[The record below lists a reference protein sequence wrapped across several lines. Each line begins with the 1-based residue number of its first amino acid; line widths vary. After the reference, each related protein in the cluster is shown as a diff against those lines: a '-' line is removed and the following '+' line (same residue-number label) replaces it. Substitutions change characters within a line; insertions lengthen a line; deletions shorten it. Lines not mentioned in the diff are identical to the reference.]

1 MTDQDSRS
9 KNKGLLVALL
19 MILTAA
25 SPITGS
31 AQADHD
37 TDSDGN
43 FSGTTVK
50 IGFLGDSTGPISDF
64 WDGFW
69 IAANIATDH
78 LNEEA
83 HDYDTGVQFEIV
95 PADSGCSESTAA
107 SGAQDLVDA
116 GVAIVVGA
124 LCSGA
129 SMGANSVL
137 SAAGVP
143 HISPTSSAPALSD
156 STAYPGFFRVIS
168 SDGLQGQALA
178 EAVAGLSTPGTNY
191 SDPAI
196 LHMSNDQ
203 GSGSADSFEDAWTA
217 MGNSVCTS
225 AEYDP
230 YGTTDYSPLAQSAI
244 DAGCDSVVMFSY
256 SQDGVQILEE
266 LDSLGFSGQIFGSEG
281 VSNLNE
287 NDFSSPE
294 AADGVITMRW
304 SEFTHSSERYDL
316 FSEICANYTECDT
329 GIYVEETYDA
339 VSIAGEAALLALAT
353 PSLSFEDSIRYVG
366 YEWDGA
372 SSLITFN
379 EDGDVAGSGFDVYEY
394 EYHSGNSTLSDWFQ
408 YYWAADF
415 SFEPDSDLY
424 GVDVFEHYL
433 MSGREVV
440 DIAFLY
446 DMSGPISM
454 YSLGF
459 EASAEIA
466 MDYMNSEQDE
476 YWYNVV
482 GFDTGCD
489 ATVSAEAA
497 QDAIDEGIELVIGP
511 LCSGASMAANSVLS
525 AAGVPHIS
533 PTSSAPALSD
543 STAYP
548 GFFRV
553 IPSDGLS
560 GVGIAQYMGEGG
572 AGMSSPALVYV
583 NDYGYLSG
591 ISGIFED
598 AWEEAGNDL
607 CMDSDGD
614 EMKFEFAETGNDP
627 DYTNIALDIV
637 DADCDSVV
645 LVTYTDHG
653 ADMVE
658 ELVDRGFDHENGVIV
673 SPASMEGAQAGDF
686 ETPSHA
692 DELTVL
698 LPVWDHWPSSFTGDS
713 AMHDDFWEQ
722 CDSNTECSS
731 MGIFQAQAFDA
742 ISIVAQAHMLSEMFD
757 VPIEDSI
764 RYIGF
769 QWEGA
774 SSEITFDENGDSYGS
789 GHEICDYYYYESN
802 GTLSLECDGYLPP
815 SDIDFEPDSDLYG
828 YDVFQWSLEDFED
841 SVQFEVSLEE
851 VDIEGETVTIAISRD
866 VVLDASIR
874 EEIDID
880 FGDGDGVLSLQ
891 EGDLFAELVIEG
903 YGLVPHW
910 VCFSMTS
917 EDMQT
922 MDHSNSED
930 CEGAGGFWAGP
941 YGFLSIDDEDGD
953 GSPDSGPPLEGG
965 TSGCSWNGIEGNAF
979 EYVTLNGID
988 PWCVDGIVM
997 AWDFGEDENASW
1009 ETEPMISWVWFG
1021 TFNASVDPT
1030 DGNFTLSY
1038 PGDSEDGSYQYPPD
1052 TNLCTSSYTQGE
1064 DNEEFWQASVT
1075 THDADWGPC
1084 IPISGF
1090 IEEVE
1095 ITFAS
1100 TDSDGDSYKDPY
1112 DSFPDDSSEWFDSDG
1127 DGVGDNSDAFPTD
1140 ANESADS
1147 DGDGVGDNSDAL
1159 PTDANETVDSDGD
1172 GVGDNSDTDVDGDGV
1187 DNDFDEFPT
1196 DSSEGA
1202 DTDSDGIG
1210 DNQDTDDD
1218 NDGVEDTEDAFPLDP
1233 SESSDIDGDGIGDNA
1248 DDDDDGDGWLDATE
1262 VACANAGGSG
1272 DKDSHGEKPSDLD
1285 GDGLCDAADLDDD
1298 GDGYPDPACVNTG
1311 IGTPSKV
1318 AYVECAVGDEDRFPL
1333 DNTEWFDED
1342 GDMSGDNANPPE
1354 EDDLVPGFGALS
1366 AVIATLLGLAV
1377 SRRRT
1382 D

>member
-1 MTDQDSRS
+1 MTDQSRRS

-25 SPITGS
+25 SPIVGN

-43 FSGTTVK
+43 FYGITVK
-50 IGFLGDSTGPISDF
+50 IGLLGDQTSPAISSL
-64 WDGFW
+64 WAGFVT
-69 IAANIATDH
+69 AANIATNH

-83 HDYDTGVQFEIV
+83 HDYDMSVQFQLV
-95 PADSGCSESTAA
+95 AADSGCSESAAA
-107 SGAQDLVDA
+107 SGAQSLLDA
-116 GVAIVVGA
+116 DVAIVVGA
-124 LCSGA
+124 FCSGA

-143 HISPTSSAPALSD
+143 HISPASSSPQLSD
-156 STAYPGFFRVIS
+156 STTYPGFFRVVG
-168 SDGLQGQALA
+168 SDANQGLALA

-196 LHMSNDQ
+196 LHMNNGH
-203 GSGSADSFEDAWTA
+203 GSGIADSFEDAWTA

-225 AEYDP
+225 VAYDP
-230 YGTTDYSPLAQSAI
+230 YSTTDYYSVAQPAI
-244 DAGCDSVVMFSY
+244 DSDCDSVVMISY
-256 SQDGVQILEE
+256 AYDGGQILEE
-266 LDSLGFSGQIFGSEG
+266 LATQGFSGQIFGSDG
-281 VSNLNE
+281 ISGLNE
-287 NDFSSPE
+287 NDFSDPSVL
-294 AADGVITMRW
+294 DGVITTSW
-304 SEFTHSSERYDL
+304 SELNHSSERNDL

-329 GIYVEETYDA
+329 GIFVEETFDA
-339 VSIAGEAALLALAT
+339 VTIAGEAALLWFMT
-353 PSLSFEDSIRYVG
+353 QGNISWEDSIRYVG

-379 EDGDVAGSGFDVYEY
+379 EDGDVAGSGYDVNEY
-394 EYHSGNSTLSDWFQ
+394 EVHSDGTLSQWFQ
-408 YYWAADF
+408 YHYLPDL
-415 SFEPDSDLY
+415 SFEPDNDLY
-424 GVDVFEHYL
+424 GIDVFEYYL
-433 MSGREVV
+433 MRDREVV

-454 YSLGF
+454 YSSGF

-489 ATVSAEAA
+489 GTVAAEAA

-553 IPSDGLS
+553 IPSDGLN
-560 GVGIAQYMGEGG
+560 GIGIAQYMGEGG

-598 AWEEAGNDL
+598 AWEESGNDL

-614 EMKFEFAETGNDP
+614 EMKFEFAQTGNDP

-713 AMHDDFWEQ
+713 DMHDDFWEQ

-731 MGIFQAQAFDA
+731 MGIFQAHAFDA
-742 ISIVAQAHMLSEMFD
+742 ISLVAQAHMLSEVFD
-757 VPIEDSI
+757 VTIEDSI

-774 SSEITFDENGDSYGS
+774 SSEITFDENGDPYGS

-828 YDVFQWSLEDFED
+828 YDVFQLSLEDFED

-880 FGDGDGVLSLQ
+880 FGDGDGLLSLQ
-891 EGDLFAELVIEG
+891 EGDFFAELVIEG
-903 YGLVPHW
+903 LGLVPHW
-910 VCFSMTS
+910 ACFSMTS
-917 EDMQT
+917 EDMQIVN
-922 MDHSNSED
+922 HSNGEE
-930 CEGAGGFWAGP
+930 CEGSGGFWAGP

-953 GSPDSGPPLEGG
+953 GLPDSGPSLEGG
-965 TSGCSWNGIEGNAF
+965 
-979 EYVTLNGID
+979 
-988 PWCVDGIVM
+988 
-997 AWDFGEDENASW
+997 
-1009 ETEPMISWVWFG
+1009 
-1021 TFNASVDPT
+1021 
-1030 DGNFTLSY
+1030 
-1038 PGDSEDGSYQYPPD
+1038 
-1052 TNLCTSSYTQGE
+1052 
-1064 DNEEFWQASVT
+1064 
-1075 THDADWGPC
+1075 
-1084 IPISGF
+1084 
-1090 IEEVE
+1090 
-1095 ITFAS
+1095 
-1100 TDSDGDSYKDPY
+1100 
-1112 DSFPDDSSEWFDSDG
+1112 
-1127 DGVGDNSDAFPTD
+1127 
-1140 ANESADS
+1140 
-1147 DGDGVGDNSDAL
+1147 
-1159 PTDANETVDSDGD
+1159 
-1172 GVGDNSDTDVDGDGV
+1172 DV
-1187 DNDFDEFPT
+1187 
-1196 DSSEGA
+1196 
-1202 DTDSDGIG
+1202 
-1210 DNQDTDDD
+1210 
-1218 NDGVEDTEDAFPLDP
+1218 
-1233 SESSDIDGDGIGDNA
+1233 
-1248 DDDDDGDGWLDATE
+1248 
-1262 VACANAGGSG
+1262 
-1272 DKDSHGEKPSDLD
+1272 
-1285 GDGLCDAADLDDD
+1285 
-1298 GDGYPDPACVNTG
+1298 
-1311 IGTPSKV
+1311 
-1318 AYVECAVGDEDRFPL
+1318 R
-1333 DNTEWFDED
+1333 
-1342 GDMSGDNANPPE
+1342 M
-1354 EDDLVPGFGALS
+1354 
-1366 AVIATLLGLAV
+1366 LLE
-1377 SRRRT
+1377 R